1 MTTPEVLRHPDAQ
14 SLAQSAAA
22 MLAARLIERQQDS
35 GLARI
40 VLTGGTIGTAVLA
53 ELGASPSRDAVDW
66 GAVELWWGD
75 ERFLPAGDPDRND
88 TGAQAALLDLVGVNP
103 ARVHRIP
110 GPDES
115 ASAEEA
121 AEHYADL
128 LRAHSRPDDHGEV
141 PRFDVVLLGI
151 GPDAHVASLFPEHP
165 ALHVTDQMTTA
176 VHGSPKPPT
185 TRVTLTLAAL
195 NAATDVWVLAS
206 GEEKASAVRLAL
218 DPSAGFLQVPA
229 SAVRGRD
236 RTLFLIDE
244 SAAGKLPASMGR
256 PVA

>member
-14 SLAQSAAA
+14 SLAQSTAA
-22 MLAARLIERQQDS
+22 MLAARLIERQQAS

-66 GAVELWWGD
+66 SAVELWWGD
-75 ERFLPAGDPDRND
+75 ERFLPTGDPDRND
-88 TGAQAALLDLVGVNP
+88 TGAQAALLDAVGLDP

-110 GPDES
+110 GPDL
-115 ASAEEA
+115 ATNAEQA
-121 AEHYADL
+121 AEQYAAL
-128 LRAHSRPDDHGEV
+128 LRAQTRPDDHGDV

-165 ALHVTDQMTTA
+165 ALHVTEQMTAA
-176 VHGSPKPPT
+176 VHGSPKPPA
-185 TRVTLTLAAL
+185 TRVTLTLPAL
-195 NAATDVWVLAS
+195 NAATDVWILAS

-218 DPSAGFLQVPA
+218 DPTAGFLQVPA
-229 SAVRGRD
+229 SGVHGRD
-236 RTLFLIDE
+236 RTLFLVDE
-244 SAAGKLPASMGR
+244 AAASKLPASMGR